1 MNDRPVRIANLPRQV
16 AILLWKNLI
25 LFRRNIFGTMLEIF
39 CPLLFLSVLLIMRY
53 FIEKIKYYDQYNFPR
68 SVFSVYAAPPQ
79 LSLTALSQVSEDRSN
94 RNLIFFHP
102 ETEFIRQIVQNAADL
117 LQANNKDFEPRVLA
131 ARVRTGQDLDPV
143 SIANMFGFVSFPD
156 SYASSLPDDVQYTIY
171 TQE

>member
-1 MNDRPVRIANLPRQV
+1 
-16 AILLWKNLI
+16 
-25 LFRRNIFGTMLEIF
+25 MLEIF

-68 SVFSVYAAPPQ
+68 SVFNIYADPPQ
-79 LSLTALSQVSEDRSN
+79 LSLTALSQVSEDRNN

-117 LQANNKDFEPRVLA
+117 LQANNKNFSPRVLA

-156 SYASSLPDDVQYTIY
+156 SYANSLPDDVQYTIY